1 MLQIIYIATINVKF
15 LQIGSMKK
23 KYFIILFTTFLSSQA
38 QNVGVN
44 TTSPQQA
51 LHLGSNTGT
60 IRVDG
65 LNSIN
70 NDYNGGV
77 AGQTYPLY
85 VDRNGDMTLRVS
97 AYQNSD
103 GSDAYTTAGINGSV
117 EITAAQANDGY
128 ETVEITSY
136 TFTVSRNTTVEVKY
150 SLSVEVFQ
158 NNLLAIIKDPYA
170 RNITNFFTLD
180 TPVLAPTTRRF
191 APSSKC
197 YFNRND
203 AATIPAAAPDA
214 ATGYIY
220 NSGTTY
226 IALTP
231 GTHILRFYGTVCSGT
246 NNQNT
251 YVRFAGGPDSIF
263 IRLY

>member
-1 MLQIIYIATINVKF
+1 ME
-15 LQIGSMKK
+15 KK
-23 KYFIILFTTFLSSQA
+23 IFTTIVLLTVLNLFA
-38 QNVGVN
+38 QTSAVGIN
-44 TTSPQQA
+44 EDNPQQQ
-51 LHLGSNTGT
+51 LHLGCSSGT

-65 LNSIN
+65 LNSTN
-70 NDYNGGV
+70 NNYNGGV
-77 AGQTYPLY
+77 AGQTYPVY
-85 VDRNGDMTLRVS
+85 VDYNGDLTLRVS
-97 AYQNSD
+97 AFQNSD
-103 GSDAYTTAGINGSV
+103 GSDAYTTAGINGTV
-117 EITAAQANDGY
+117 AITALQANDGY

-136 TFTVSRNTTVEVKY
+136 TFNTTRTTTLEIKY

-158 NNLLAIIKDPYA
+158 DNLLTKIKDPYA

-180 TPVLAPTTRRF
+180 TPVLVSTTRRY

-203 AATIPAAAPDA
+203 AGTDPSALPDA

-226 IALTP
+226 VTLTP

-251 YVRFAGGPDSIF
+251 FVRFAGGPDSIF
-263 IRLY
+263 LRLY

>member
-1 MLQIIYIATINVKF
+1 MKSKIIFLIFFFIGITSNAQVSGVGINKD
-15 LQIGSMKK
+15 
-23 KYFIILFTTFLSSQA
+23 
-38 QNVGVN
+38 N
-44 TTSPQQA
+44 PQQT
-51 LHLGSNTGT
+51 LHLGSQTGT

-65 LNSIN
+65 LNSTN
-70 NDYNGGV
+70 NSFNGGGV
-77 AGQTYPLY
+77 DKTYPLY
-85 VDRNGDMTLRVS
+85 VDHNGDLTLKVS

-103 GSDAYTTAGINGSV
+103 GSDAYTTAAVNGTVS
-117 EITAAQANDGY
+117 ITTAQLPNDGY

-136 TFTVSRNTTVEVKY
+136 TFTVTRNTTLEIKY

-158 NNLLAIIKDPYA
+158 DNLLTIVKDPYA
-170 RNITNFFTLD
+170 RNITNFFTLN
-180 TPVLAPTTRRF
+180 TPTLTSTTRRY

-203 AATIPAAAPDA
+203 IATNPAAAPDA

-226 IALTP
+226 MYLTP
-231 GTHILRFYGTVCSGT
+231 GTHTVRFYGTVCSGSA
-246 NNQNT
+246 NRNT
-251 YVRFAGGPDSIF
+251 FVRFAGGPDSIF

>member
-1 MLQIIYIATINVKF
+1 ME
-15 LQIGSMKK
+15 K
-23 KYFIILFTTFLSSQA
+23 KYFVILFFAFLCSQA

-44 TTSPQQA
+44 TTNPQQA

-65 LNSIN
+65 LNSTN
-70 NDYNGGV
+70 NDFNGGV
-77 AGQTYPLY
+77 AGQTYPVY
-85 VDRNGDMTLRVS
+85 VDSNGDLTLKVS
-97 AYQNSD
+97 AFQNSD
-103 GSDAYTTAGINGSV
+103 GSDAYTTAGVNGTV
-117 EITAAQANDGY
+117 AITALQANDGY

-136 TFTVSRNTTVEVKY
+136 TFTVARNTTLEIKY
-150 SLSVEVFQ
+150 SLSIEVFQ
-158 NNLLAIIKDPYA
+158 DNLLTIIKDPYA

-180 TPVLAPTTRRF
+180 TPVLAPATRRY

-203 AATIPAAAPDA
+203 AGTAPLALPDA

-226 IALTP
+226 VSLTT
-231 GTHILRFYGTVCSGT
+231 GTHTLRFYGTVCSGT

-251 YVRFAGGPDSIF
+251 FVRFAGGPDSIF
-263 IRLY
+263 LRLY

>member
-1 MLQIIYIATINVKF
+1 MSSKIIF
-15 LQIGSMKK
+15 L
-23 KYFIILFTTFLSSQA
+23 ILFFVGINLQA
-38 QNVGVN
+38 QVSGVGIN
-44 TTSPQQA
+44 ENNPQQA
-51 LHLGSNTGT
+51 LHLGSQTGT

-65 LNSIN
+65 LNSTN
-70 NDYNGGV
+70 NTFNGGEV
-77 AGQTYPLY
+77 DQTYPVY
-85 VDRNGDMTLRVS
+85 VDHNGDLTLKVS
-97 AYQNSD
+97 AFQNSD
-103 GSDAYTTAGINGSV
+103 GSDAYTTTGINGTLA
-117 EITAAQANDGY
+117 ITALQLPNDGY

-136 TFTVSRNTTVEVKY
+136 TFTVARVTTLEVKY

-158 NNLLAIIKDPYA
+158 DNLLTIIKDPYA

-180 TPVLAPTTRRF
+180 TPVLTSTTRRY

-203 AATIPAAAPDA
+203 AASNPLALPDA

-226 IALTP
+226 MTLTP
-231 GTHILRFYGTVCSGT
+231 GTHTLRFYGTACSGSA
-246 NNQNT
+246 NRPT

>member
-1 MLQIIYIATINVKF
+1 ME
-15 LQIGSMKK
+15 K
-23 KYFIILFTTFLSSQA
+23 KYFLILFFGFLYSQA
-38 QNVGVN
+38 QNVGIN
-44 TTSPQQA
+44 TTTPQQA

-65 LNSIN
+65 LNSTN
-70 NDYNGGV
+70 NDFNGGV

-85 VDRNGDMTLRVS
+85 VDSNGDMTLKVS

-103 GSDAYTTAGINGSV
+103 GSDAYTTAGVNGTV
-117 EITAAQANDGY
+117 AITGAQANDGY

-136 TFTVSRNTTVEVKY
+136 TFTLARNTTLEVKY
-150 SLSVEVFQ
+150 SLSIEVFQ
-158 NNLLAIIKDPYA
+158 DNLLTIIKDPYA

-180 TPVLAPTTRRF
+180 TPVLAPATRRY

-203 AATIPAAAPDA
+203 TGTNPAAAPDA

-226 IALTP
+226 MALAT
-231 GTHILRFYGTVCSGT
+231 GTHTIRFYGTVCSGT

-251 YVRFAGGPDSIF
+251 YVRFAGGPDAIF
-263 IRLY
+263 LRLY

>member
-1 MLQIIYIATINVKF
+1 MNCKLLLITI
-15 LQIGSMKK
+15 LLGT
-23 KYFIILFTTFLSSQA
+23 FTGYSQV
-38 QNVGVN
+38 QGVGIN
-44 TTSPQQA
+44 EDNPQQT
-51 LHLGSNTGT
+51 LHLGSQTGT

-65 LNSIN
+65 LNSTN
-70 NDYNGGV
+70 NSFNGGGV
-77 AGQTYPLY
+77 DQTYPLY
-85 VDRNGDMTLRVS
+85 VDHNGDLTLKVS
-97 AYQNSD
+97 AFQNSD
-103 GSDAYTTAGINGSV
+103 GADAYTTAAINGTV
-117 EITAAQANDGY
+117 TITTAQLPNDGY

-136 TFTVSRNTTVEVKY
+136 TFTVARNTTLEIKY

-158 NNLLAIIKDPYA
+158 DNALTIIKDAYA

-180 TPVLAPTTRRF
+180 TPTLTSTTRRY

-203 AATIPAAAPDA
+203 AATNPAAAPDA

-226 IALTP
+226 MYLTP
-231 GTHILRFYGTVCSGT
+231 GVHTVRFYGTICSGSA
-246 NNQNT
+246 NRNT
-251 YVRFAGGPDSIF
+251 FVRFAGGPDSIF

>member
-1 MLQIIYIATINVKF
+1 MKSKIIF
-15 LQIGSMKK
+15 LIVF
-23 KYFIILFTTFLSSQA
+23 FI
-38 QNVGVN
+38 GVN
-44 TTSPQQA
+44 SKAQVSGVGINEDNPQQA
-51 LHLGSNTGT
+51 LHLGSQTGT

-65 LNSIN
+65 LNSTN
-70 NDYNGGV
+70 NTFNGGG
-77 AGQTYPLY
+77 ADQTYPLY
-85 VDRNGDMTLRVS
+85 VDHNGDLTLKVS
-97 AYQNSD
+97 AFQNSD
-103 GSDAYTTAGINGSV
+103 GSDAYTTSGINGSV
-117 EITAAQANDGY
+117 AITLAQLPNDGY

-136 TFTVSRNTTVEVKY
+136 TFTVARNTTLEIKY
-150 SLSVEVFQ
+150 SLSVEVFA
-158 NNLLAIIKDPYA
+158 NSALTIIKDQYA

-180 TPVLAPTTRRF
+180 AATLTSTTRRY

-203 AATIPAAAPDA
+203 IVSNPVAVPDA

-226 IALTP
+226 MNLTP
-231 GTHILRFYGTVCSGT
+231 GTHTVRFYGTVCSGSA
-246 NNQNT
+246 NRAT

>member
-1 MLQIIYIATINVKF
+1 ME
-15 LQIGSMKK
+15 K
-23 KYFIILFTTFLSSQA
+23 KYFVILFFAFLCSQA

-44 TTSPQQA
+44 TTNPQQT

-65 LNSIN
+65 LNSTN
-70 NDYNGGV
+70 NDFNGGA

-85 VDRNGDMTLRVS
+85 VDSNGDLTLRVS
-97 AYQNSD
+97 AFQNSD
-103 GSDAYTTAGINGSV
+103 GSDAYTTAGINGTV
-117 EITAAQANDGY
+117 AITAAQANDGY

-136 TFTVSRNTTVEVKY
+136 TFTVARTTTLEVKY

-158 NNLLAIIKDPYA
+158 DNLLTIIKDAHA

-180 TPVLAPTTRRF
+180 TPTTDLLPTTRRY
-191 APSSKC
+191 AASSKC

-203 AATIPAAAPDA
+203 IATNPAAAPDA

-226 IALTP
+226 IALPT
-231 GTHILRFYGTVCSGT
+231 GTHTLRFYGTVCSGT

-263 IRLY
+263 LRLY

>member
-1 MLQIIYIATINVKF
+1 
-15 LQIGSMKK
+15 MKK
-23 KYFIILFTTFLSSQA
+23 KYIVILFFAFLSAQA

-44 TTSPQQA
+44 TTNPQQT

-65 LNSIN
+65 LNSTN
-70 NDYNGGV
+70 NDFNGGV
-77 AGQTYPLY
+77 AGQSYPVY
-85 VDRNGDMTLRVS
+85 VDCNGDLTLKVS
-97 AYQNSD
+97 AFQNSD
-103 GSDAYTTAGINGSV
+103 GSDAYTTAGVNGTV
-117 EITAAQANDGY
+117 AITALQANDGY

-136 TFTVSRNTTVEVKY
+136 TFTVARNTTLEIKY
-150 SLSVEVFQ
+150 SLSIEVFQ
-158 NNLLAIIKDPYA
+158 DNLLTIIKDPYA

-180 TPVLAPTTRRF
+180 TPVLAPTTRRY

-203 AATIPAAAPDA
+203 AGTAPLALPDA

-226 IALTP
+226 VPLTT
-231 GTHILRFYGTVCSGT
+231 GTHTLRFYGTVCSGT

-251 YVRFAGGPDSIF
+251 FVRFAGGPDSIF
-263 IRLY
+263 LRLY

>member
-1 MLQIIYIATINVKF
+1 
-15 LQIGSMKK
+15 MKK
-23 KYFIILFTTFLSSQA
+23 KIFTLIILSTVLNLFA
-38 QNVGVN
+38 QTSAVGIN
-44 TTSPQQA
+44 ENNPQQQ
-51 LHLGSNTGT
+51 LHLGSSLGT

-65 LNSIN
+65 LNSTN
-70 NDYNGGV
+70 NNSNGGV
-77 AGQTYPLY
+77 AGQTYPVY
-85 VDRNGDMTLRVS
+85 VDYNGDLTLKVS
-97 AYQNSD
+97 AFQNSD
-103 GSDAYTTAGINGSV
+103 GSDAYTTAGINGTV
-117 EITAAQANDGY
+117 AITALQANDGY

-136 TFTVSRNTTVEVKY
+136 TFNTTRNTTLEIKY

-158 NNLLAIIKDPYA
+158 DNLLTKIKDPYA

-180 TPVLAPTTRRF
+180 TPVLVSTTRRY

-203 AATIPAAAPDA
+203 AGTDASALPDA

-226 IALTP
+226 VTLTP
-231 GTHILRFYGTVCSGT
+231 GNHTLRFYGTVCSGT

-251 YVRFAGGPDSIF
+251 FVRFAGGPDSIF
-263 IRLY
+263 LRLY

>member
-1 MLQIIYIATINVKF
+1 MKLKIIFLIFLFIGITSNAQVSGVGINKD
-15 LQIGSMKK
+15 
-23 KYFIILFTTFLSSQA
+23 
-38 QNVGVN
+38 N
-44 TTSPQQA
+44 PQQT
-51 LHLGSNTGT
+51 LHLGSQTGT

-65 LNSIN
+65 LNSTN
-70 NDYNGGV
+70 NSFNGGGV
-77 AGQTYPLY
+77 DKTYPLY
-85 VDRNGDMTLRVS
+85 VDHNGDLTLKVS

-103 GSDAYTTAGINGSV
+103 GSDAYTTAAVNGTVS
-117 EITAAQANDGY
+117 ITTAQLPNDGY

-136 TFTVSRNTTVEVKY
+136 TFTVARNTTLEIKY

-158 NNLLAIIKDPYA
+158 DNLLTIVKDPYA
-170 RNITNFFTLD
+170 RNITNFFTLN
-180 TPVLAPTTRRF
+180 TPTLTSTTRRY

-203 AATIPAAAPDA
+203 IATNPAAAPDA

-226 IALTP
+226 MYLTP
-231 GTHILRFYGTVCSGT
+231 GTHTVRFYGTVCSGSA
-246 NNQNT
+246 NRNT
-251 YVRFAGGPDSIF
+251 FVRFAGGPDSIF

>member
-1 MLQIIYIATINVKF
+1 
-15 LQIGSMKK
+15 MKK
-23 KYFIILFTTFLSSQA
+23 KYFIILFTAFLSSQA

-44 TTSPQQA
+44 TSNPQQA

-65 LNSIN
+65 LNSTN
-70 NDYNGGV
+70 NVFNGGV

-85 VDRNGDMTLRVS
+85 VDSNGDMTLRVS

-103 GSDAYTTAGINGSV
+103 GSDAYTTAGVNGTV
-117 EITAAQANDGY
+117 AITAAQANDGY

-136 TFTVSRNTTVEVKY
+136 TFTVARNTTLEVKY
-150 SLSVEVFQ
+150 SLSIEVFQ
-158 NNLLAIIKDPYA
+158 DNLLTIIKDAYA

-180 TPVLAPTTRRF
+180 TPVLAPATRRY

-203 AATIPAAAPDA
+203 AGTNPAAAPDA
-214 ATGYIY
+214 ATGFIY

-226 IALTP
+226 MALTT
-231 GTHILRFYGTVCSGT
+231 GTHTIRFYGTVCSGT

-251 YVRFAGGPDSIF
+251 FVRFAGGPDAIF
-263 IRLY
+263 LRLY

>member
-1 MLQIIYIATINVKF
+1 ME
-15 LQIGSMKK
+15 K
-23 KYFIILFTTFLSSQA
+23 KYFVILFFTFLYSQA

-44 TTSPQQA
+44 TINPQQL

-65 LNSIN
+65 LNTTN
-70 NDYNGGV
+70 NNFNGGV
-77 AGQTYPLY
+77 AGQTYPVY
-85 VDRNGDMTLRVS
+85 VDNNGDLTLKVS
-97 AYQNSD
+97 AFQNSD
-103 GSDAYTTAGINGSV
+103 GSDAYTTAGVNGTV
-117 EITAAQANDGY
+117 AITALQANDGY
-128 ETVEITSY
+128 ESVEITSY
-136 TFTVSRNTTVEVKY
+136 TFTVARNTTLEIKY

-158 NNLLAIIKDPYA
+158 DNLLTIIKDPYA

-180 TPVLAPTTRRF
+180 TPVLAPATRRY

-203 AATIPAAAPDA
+203 AATLPTAAPDA

-226 IALTP
+226 VALST
-231 GTHILRFYGTVCSGT
+231 GTHTLRFYGTVCSGT

-251 YVRFAGGPDSIF
+251 FVRFAGGPDSIF
-263 IRLY
+263 LRLY

>member
-1 MLQIIYIATINVKF
+1 MKSKIIFLIFFFIGINSK
-15 LQIGSMKK
+15 
-23 KYFIILFTTFLSSQA
+23 A
-38 QNVGVN
+38 QVNGVGIN
-44 TTSPQQA
+44 EDSPQQA
-51 LHLGSNTGT
+51 LHLGSQTGT

-65 LNSIN
+65 LNSTN
-70 NDYNGGV
+70 NTFNGGG
-77 AGQTYPLY
+77 ADQTYPLY
-85 VDRNGDMTLRVS
+85 VDHNGDLTLKVS
-97 AYQNSD
+97 AFQNSD
-103 GSDAYTTAGINGSV
+103 GSDAYTTSGINGSV
-117 EITAAQANDGY
+117 AITLAQLPNDGY

-136 TFTVSRNTTVEVKY
+136 TFTVARNTTLEIKY
-150 SLSVEVFQ
+150 SLSVEVFV
-158 NNLLAIIKDPYA
+158 NSALTIIKDQYA

-180 TPVLAPTTRRF
+180 AATLTSTTRRY

-203 AATIPAAAPDA
+203 IVSNPAAAPDA

-226 IALTP
+226 MNLTP
-231 GTHILRFYGTVCSGT
+231 GTHTVRFYGTVCSGSA
-246 NNQNT
+246 NRAT